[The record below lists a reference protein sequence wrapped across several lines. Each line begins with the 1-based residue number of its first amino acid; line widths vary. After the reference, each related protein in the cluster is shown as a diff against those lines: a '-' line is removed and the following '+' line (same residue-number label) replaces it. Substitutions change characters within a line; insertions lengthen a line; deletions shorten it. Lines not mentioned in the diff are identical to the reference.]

1 MLGKWLFGEKRLN
14 KNLRCYN
21 YGTLSSPAQN
31 IHYGEDKC
39 KKTRILFQ
47 LA

>member
-1 MLGKWLFGEKRLN
+1 MQTTARKKTVKYMCPVLQLPEFFDSE
-14 KNLRCYN
+14 
-21 YGTLSSPAQN
+21 QN

-39 KKTRILFQ
+39 KKTRILYQ